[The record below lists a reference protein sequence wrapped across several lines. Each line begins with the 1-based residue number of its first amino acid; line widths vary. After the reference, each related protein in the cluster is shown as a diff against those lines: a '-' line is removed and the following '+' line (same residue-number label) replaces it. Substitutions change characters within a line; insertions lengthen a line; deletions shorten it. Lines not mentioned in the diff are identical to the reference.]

1 VSLAERTR
9 ITVVFVVWFVL
20 LFSLGQQVV
29 TTRGYSF
36 DFYPSYVSGQAF
48 WSGISPYSESVTR
61 TIQEGYYAGAMPD
74 GADEMRAAYPA
85 YTFIMIAPL
94 LPFPA
99 ETAIALW
106 MALQGVAILAA
117 LCLWLP
123 RIDLRA
129 VLLLVGACI
138 FYRYNVSTY
147 LIAQFNGVVLFFA
160 SLGCWLLARQ
170 RNDATAQRRDSA
182 TTRQRNDAFAGLAF
196 AFATMQPTLAA
207 PLALLILGALA
218 LRGRWLGLMVFGG
231 ILSGLMIVTFLIVGW
246 WIPDWILNLRD
257 YSSYV
262 DHLVWLPERVGLFI
276 VPVSLILLL
285 IGLWKMPDRWAD
297 QYVIVVCGLLFIV
310 PQTGSYFLVLLLP
323 VVLIASQRAAMMSVV
338 RRWLTYSLII
348 LFFAASWVYQPLD
361 IETRK
366 IEGLLMPLHA
376 LLIWLSA
383 VIPFQMRTMVNSNL
397 AETPKFT

>member
-36 DFYPSYVSGQAF
+36 DFYPYYVSGQAF

-182 TTRQRNDAFAGLAF
+182 TT
-196 AFATMQPTLAA
+196 
-207 PLALLILGALA
+207 PLQDWHLRLQLCSLL
-218 LRGRWLGLMVFGG
+218 
-231 ILSGLMIVTFLIVGW
+231 
-246 WIPDWILNLRD
+246 
-257 YSSYV
+257 
-262 DHLVWLPERVGLFI
+262 
-276 VPVSLILLL
+276 
-285 IGLWKMPDRWAD
+285 
-297 QYVIVVCGLLFIV
+297 
-310 PQTGSYFLVLLLP
+310 
-323 VVLIASQRAAMMSVV
+323 
-338 RRWLTYSLII
+338 
-348 LFFAASWVYQPLD
+348 
-361 IETRK
+361 
-366 IEGLLMPLHA
+366 
-376 LLIWLSA
+376 
-383 VIPFQMRTMVNSNL
+383 
-397 AETPKFT
+397 

>member
-1 VSLAERTR
+1 
-9 ITVVFVVWFVL
+9 
-20 LFSLGQQVV
+20 
-29 TTRGYSF
+29 
-36 DFYPSYVSGQAF
+36 
-48 WSGISPYSESVTR
+48 
-61 TIQEGYYAGAMPD
+61 
-74 GADEMRAAYPA
+74 
-85 YTFIMIAPL
+85 
-94 LPFPA
+94 
-99 ETAIALW
+99 
-106 MALQGVAILAA
+106 
-117 LCLWLP
+117 
-123 RIDLRA
+123 
-129 VLLLVGACI
+129 
-138 FYRYNVSTY
+138 
-147 LIAQFNGVVLFFA
+147 
-160 SLGCWLLARQ
+160 
-170 RNDATAQRRDSA
+170 
-182 TTRQRNDAFAGLAF
+182 
-196 AFATMQPTLAA
+196 MQPTLAA